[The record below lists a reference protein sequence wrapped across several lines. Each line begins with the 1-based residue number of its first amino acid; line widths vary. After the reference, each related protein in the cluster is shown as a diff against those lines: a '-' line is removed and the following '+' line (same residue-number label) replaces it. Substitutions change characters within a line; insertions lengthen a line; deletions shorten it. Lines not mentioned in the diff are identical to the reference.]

1 MSGNPQMPA
10 FQKPSPA
17 EAFFNR
23 ALGFLVGLGIGPN
36 YMRLLQ
42 APGRKS
48 GRIYSTPVNL
58 LEFRGKPVL
67 VAPRGRTQWVRNAE
81 ASGEIA
87 LKRGSKRLHYGL
99 RPIADE
105 DKPEILKEYLDRY
118 ASAVRKFF
126 PVAPGSPVE
135 AFRPIAGNYPVFELI
150 AR

>member
-48 GRIYSTPVNL
+48 GRM
-58 LEFRGKPVL
+58 
-67 VAPRGRTQWVRNAE
+67 QWVRNAE
-81 ASGEIA
+81 AAGEIT
-87 LKRGSKRLHYGL
+87 LKRGSARNTYRLRALPDG
-99 RPIADE
+99 E
-105 DKPEILKEYLDRY
+105 KPEILKLYLEKYKSQVQRY
-118 ASAVRKFF
+118 F
-126 PVAPGSPVE
+126 PVLAGSPAE
-135 AFRPIAGNYPVFELI
+135 TFRDIAANYPVFELI
-150 AR
+150 PA